1 MPASRG
7 VLWEQRTVR
16 RNSRWCGTGHYAQ
29 AVVVPPS
36 TSLVYV
42 SGMLP
47 IAGPMAGGAAVKG
60 TIAEQVRLAI
70 STAHRG

>member
-1 MPASRG
+1 
-7 VLWEQRTVR
+7 
-16 RNSRWCGTGHYAQ
+16 
-29 AVVVPPS
+29 VPPS